1 MRTTH
6 TPRRLWVVVCLA
18 ALSVAAGVGRRQPIQ
33 PSGQKVGLV
42 RFDVVSEMNHDWTGW
57 TNLVVFARY
66 WVCEDYY
73 VVSVIWTEL
82 PGFGRAMRTQIILSD
97 EAGFRMDQQWF
108 SWWFPLNTTYP
119 KPVGERPP
127 FRWGGG
133 FYGSEEMRFAE
144 AQALARRVYAAD
156 LGSPGDGQVDVNVP
170 AGPSG
175 LARTLARLK
184 ARIADDRIESM
195 ELFDDSQRLLASMTY
210 EYERSDGP
218 ARLARLIAELPVRPE
233 KLAMEGH
240 VTVTSRDTTAT
251 YEIPDVN
258 YVSHKGGRTCTVTY
272 EDVTLGETVLRLPV
286 QVAVHRTMD
295 RWPLRSARLM
305 NFRRVE
311 LDKDGVWEAAKAFGG
326 LDEAYSTWRRLEER
340 YLYHVPDLGPLEVDP
355 NDFAF
360 VRTLIAK
367 YPVWEMPAPPESP
380 RQTARRPL
388 PLDPAE
394 AAKELDRRN
403 QIHRQEAAQSQK
415 QMRKW
420 QEKVDRMPRPP
431 KRDIEPADARL
442 IRQLRAHYRTI
453 LYPWTE
459 EMRTGRDS
467 RPRNILAE
475 PGSELAEIKELENKL
490 DKILRYHRAPVLPE
504 DRPPQLSDAD
514 RVQIAQLKGHYEKL
528 VGEGDRGLGGRLKAL
543 HALARMDLIVKDYDA
558 FEQRVHRYWRML
570 EEAGLHQMVMAGGYR
585 YIDSLIGAGQC
596 EKANALLKH
605 WVEKSA
611 ANDSDGVYRFC
622 RSIQGSPWAKVQLL
636 DRFLTRPGLSPL
648 EQYEGLALRAISLDS
663 LDKVL
668 ADREALQDESMAA
681 QIRWVLTNTTR
692 TRVAAM
698 VEPAVR
704 RALAAWEALGPA
716 RLDEARPYSSA
727 SVGAEQRNIFEMP
740 DATRLQE
747 VSAQLDQ
754 ITRERGVRQ
763 TPPAPRP
770 DAPRRRSPTRR

>member
-6 TPRRLWVVVCLA
+6 TRRRLWIVACLA
-18 ALSVAAGVGRRQPIQ
+18 ALSVAAGIGRRRPIQ
-33 PSGQKVGLV
+33 PSGQKAGLV
-42 RFDVVSEMNHDWTGW
+42 RFDVVSEMNHDWRGW

-73 VVSVIWTEL
+73 VVSVIWTEF
-82 PGFGRAMRTQIILSD
+82 PKYGWDMRTQLLLSD
-97 EAGFRMDQQWF
+97 EGGFRMEQQWF
-108 SWWFPLNTTYP
+108 SYWFPVNTTYP
-119 KPVGERPP
+119 KPVDERPP
-127 FRWGGG
+127 FAHGGG
-133 FYGSEEMRFAE
+133 MYDTSEMRFAE

-156 LGSPGDGQVDVNVP
+156 LGSAGDGLVDVNVQ

-175 LARTLARLK
+175 VARTLARLK

-195 ELFDDSQRLLASMTY
+195 ELFDDSQRLLAWMSY

-218 ARLARLIAELPVRPE
+218 PRLARLIAELPVRPE

-240 VTVTSRDTTAT
+240 VTVTSKDTTAT

-272 EDVTLGETVLRLPV
+272 QDVTLGETVVRLPV
-286 QVAVHRTMD
+286 QVAVHRTED
-295 RWPLRSARLM
+295 RWPMRSARLM
-305 NFRRVE
+305 NFQRVE
-311 LDKDGVWEAAKAFGG
+311 LDKDGVWEAARAFGG
-326 LDEAYSTWRRLEER
+326 LDQAYSTWGKLVER
-340 YLYHVPDLGPLEVDP
+340 YLYHVPNLGPLEVDP
-355 NDFAF
+355 NDFAL
-360 VRTLIAK
+360 VRALIAK
-367 YPVWEMPAPPESP
+367 YPVWEMPAPPQSP
-380 RQTARRPL
+380 RQTGHGPL
-388 PLDPAE
+388 PKDPEE
-394 AAKELDRRN
+394 AAKELDRRD
-403 QIHRQEAAQSQK
+403 QIRRQEAAQSQE

-431 KRDIEPADARL
+431 KRDIEPADARR
-442 IRQLRAHYRTI
+442 IRQLRDHYRTI

-459 EMRTGRDS
+459 EMRTGRDR
-467 RPRNILAE
+467 RPRTQ
-475 PGSELAEIKELENKL
+475 PGSELDEIKELQSKL
-490 DKILRYHRAPVLPE
+490 DKVLRYHRAPVLPE
-504 DRPPQLSDAD
+504 DHPPEVSDAD
-514 RVQIAQLKGHYEKL
+514 RVQIAELKRHYEKL
-528 VGEGDRGLGGRLKAL
+528 VGELDRGPGGRLKAL

-558 FEQRVHRYWRML
+558 FEQRVHRYWQML

-585 YIDSLIGAGQC
+585 YIDRLIGPGQC
-596 EKANALLKH
+596 EKASALLKH
-605 WVEKSA
+605 WVEKST

-636 DRFLTRPGLSPL
+636 DRFLTKPGLSPL
-648 EQYEGLALRAISLDS
+648 EQYEGLALRVISLDN
-663 LDKVL
+663 LDKAL

-692 TRVAAM
+692 ARVAAM

-716 RLDEARPYSSA
+716 RMNEARPYSSA
-727 SVGAEQRNIFEMP
+727 SMSAEQRNALEAP

-754 ITRERGVRQ
+754 IVRERSAQQ